1 MVTIF
6 SESKLTEVYLAK
18 HKLVP
23 GTGKEDWLHWSEE
36 LKKREAEVVRTL
48 RQEGVHLEACFLSED
63 EESVYYFLE
72 VENLEK
78 AYEVF
83 EKSKLSIDRDHEK
96 VRNSSFESSV
106 YLKNLFVFR
115 NPDFSSKS

>member
-1 MVTIF
+1 MAET
-6 SESKLTEVYLAK
+6 YLVK
-18 HKLVP
+18 HRFVP
-23 GTGKEDWLHWSEE
+23 GTGKAEWLRWSQE
-36 LKKREAEVVRTL
+36 LKKRESEVIQTL
-48 RQEGVHLEACFLSED
+48 KQEGVHLEACFLSED

-83 EKSKLSIDRDHEK
+83 EKSNLAIDREHVI
-96 VRNSSFESSV
+96 VRESAFESSL

-115 NPDFSSKS
+115 NPDFSR